1 MRRLALAVVPFCA
14 LAGAAFAATPPMAP
28 AAAPTHHRHW
38 SDNTALARRETRA
51 LNLLEA
57 KGYGDFTD
65 FHAQGKDFSAQVD
78 KNGRRVTVIT
88 NPDSGQVTQ
97 RG

>member
-14 LAGAAFAATPPMAP
+14 FAGAAFAVTPAMAP
-28 AAAPTHHRHW
+28 AAASTHHRHW
-38 SDNTALARRETRA
+38 SDNTAQARRETRA

-65 FHAQGKDFSAQVD
+65 FRADGRNFSAEVD
-78 KNGRRVTVIT
+78 KNGQRVTVIT

-97 RG
+97 QG